1 MLHHAFF
8 ACLREAWKQLSEQKR
23 LAGTEATNLFP
34 QTQVRA
40 RQGWIARNV
49 APRWHPNTCGFGMTI
64 DNAFDAALSDF
75 RKEMFEDESE
85 FLNARREPNLHFP

>member
-1 MLHHAFF
+1 
-8 ACLREAWKQLSEQKR
+8 
-23 LAGTEATNLFP
+23 
-34 QTQVRA
+34 
-40 RQGWIARNV
+40 
-49 APRWHPNTCGFGMTI
+49 MTI